1 LAELTQKER
10 LQPSLL
16 DRLTDDQP
24 DKQSEGPDRRFLSLE
39 RLRAVIRRD
48 LGWLLNTC
56 NLASTEDLGPYP
68 EVGSSVLNYGLPDL
82 TGKSISNVDVIT
94 LERLVKQAVLD
105 FEPRLLRNSIRVRAF
120 AAQDQMN
127 RNALTFQIEGT
138 LWAHPAPVDVVL
150 KSEFDLESGLVSVR
164 D

>member
-1 LAELTQKER
+1 MAELTQKER

-24 DKQSEGPDRRFLSLE
+24 DKQKEGPDRRFLSLE

-56 NLASTEDLGPYP
+56 NLSATEDLTSYP
-68 EVGSSVLNYGLPDL
+68 EVASSVLNYGMPDL
-82 TGKSISNVDVIT
+82 TGKSISNVDVIA
-94 LERLVKQAVLD
+94 LERLVKQAIVD
-105 FEPRLLRNSIRVRAF
+105 FEPRLLKNTVRVRAF
-120 AAQDQMN
+120 ASQDQMN
-127 RNALTFQIEGT
+127 RNALSFQIEGT

-164 D
+164 E